1 MFRLNDKVR
10 FVNEN
15 GEGII
20 KEIHRNRLLIENEF
34 GFDEFYY
41 FNEVIPAQNVINEK
55 EITVEKQNEKADT
68 KKTKLIE
75 NERVVDLHF
84 TQLVDFTRGFSV
96 QQKLQIQLK
105 EAKNAIENA
114 RNQGIEKLILIHGKG
129 KGKLE
134 KEVYNLLEKEKD
146 IEYFDADFQRYK
158 LGAVEIR
165 FRKK

>member
-1 MFRLNDKVR
+1 MFRLNEKVR
-10 FVNEN
+10 FVNEI

-20 KEIHRNRLLIENEF
+20 KEIHSGKLLIENEF
-34 GFDEFYY
+34 GFREFYN
-41 FNEVIPAQNVINEK
+41 FNEVVSAQNVINEK
-55 EITVEKQNEKADT
+55 EITVEKQKEKANT
-68 KKTKLIE
+68 KKIKLIE

-96 QQKLQIQLK
+96 QQMLQIQLK
-105 EAKNAIENA
+105 EAKKAIENA
-114 RNQGIEKLILIHGKG
+114 RHQGIEKLILIHGKG

>member
-55 EITVEKQNEKADT
+55 EITVEKQKEKADT